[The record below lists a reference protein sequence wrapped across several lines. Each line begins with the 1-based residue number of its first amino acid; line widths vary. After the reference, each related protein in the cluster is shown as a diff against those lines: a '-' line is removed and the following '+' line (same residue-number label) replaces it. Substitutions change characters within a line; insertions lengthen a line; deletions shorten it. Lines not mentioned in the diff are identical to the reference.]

1 MRQVSDRTAGFT
13 VIELLIASVI
23 LLVVLGGL
31 TSYLVTSR
39 QAMGV
44 TEQLSDRQQEVEA
57 AVNVMS
63 YDLSLAGYRG
73 TTPDD
78 FARTFGTSTLLVEKE
93 VDGGESDRLTL
104 RYYEDSARLY
114 GADDTC
120 GSPCLVTY
128 EVGTEDDGLTYLLR
142 QEGGATERG
151 IVQRVEYF
159 RVIQYIQRD
168 GSLVDITS
176 ANAASLPSDL
186 AGLNIEIAFSTGG
199 LWRFP
204 VGISN
209 VQE

>member
-1 MRQVSDRTAGFT
+1 MHQASKRTAGFT

-23 LLVVLGGL
+23 LVIVLGAL
-31 TSYLVTSR
+31 TSYMVSSR

-63 YDLSLAGYRG
+63 YDLALAGYRG

-78 FARTFGTSTLLVEKE
+78 FARTFGNSTLLVEKE
-93 VDGGESDRLTL
+93 VDGGESDRLTI
-104 RYYEDSARLY
+104 RYFEDSARLY

-120 GSPCLVTY
+120 GSPCQVTY
-128 EVGTEDDGLTYLLR
+128 EVGTEDDGLSYLLR
-142 QEGGATERG
+142 QEGGAAERG

-159 RVIQYIQRD
+159 RVIQVIQRD